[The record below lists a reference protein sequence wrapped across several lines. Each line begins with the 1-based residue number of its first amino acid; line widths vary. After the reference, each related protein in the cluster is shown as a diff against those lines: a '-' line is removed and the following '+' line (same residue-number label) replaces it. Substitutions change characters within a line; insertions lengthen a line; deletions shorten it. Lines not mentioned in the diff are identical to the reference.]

1 MLDLELFMPLTNA
14 YLTAAKLAVKPLKK
28 LQFTHKSTEAH

>member
-14 YLTAAKLAVKPLKK
+14 YLTAAKLAAKPLNK
-28 LQFTHKSTEAH
+28 LQFKHKSAEAH